1 MMKHLYKYILF
12 VLLIASASCSTTR
25 VIPQGESRLKE
36 NKIKVLN
43 SKNYQV
49 SGLEPYIKQKP
60 NSYFILGWNPF
71 LNIYNWSNGKDNG
84 WDRFVKKIGQEPEI
98 FDPTLVDA
106 TRENISNHL
115 VYQGYYGSEVTDK
128 VVTEKKKTTV
138 HYNIELGKQYIIGE
152 IKYKIEDEGLAE
164 VFRKDSL
171 SSFIE
176 SGKYLSEEYLNA
188 QSEKI
193 AKYLRDKGYFGF
205 TKNYLFFSADTIG
218 KDGYADLDVSIR
230 NYTRN
235 ETPENAR
242 KHEVFHFGQVSMEPM
257 RKPSNPLVYQF
268 VGDSAVAIPAMN
280 LYTPTDSTIYRN
292 ILIKYRNEPLL
303 RKRVLAR
310 MNYVHPNSLYN
321 EQKVSDTYTRLTNL
335 KLFSSVNIQMNQVD
349 SNTVDCNM
357 RLTASELQG
366 YKLGLETSINSTGL
380 FGISPSVS
388 YYHKNLFRGAE
399 LFSVNLMGDFQ
410 FAFNSEKRA
419 TEFGVST
426 SLSTPNFLLLPDRI
440 FNTTNI
446 PRTEFAV
453 SYNYQER
460 PEYTRNIISGSYS
473 YVWSRRDRF
482 FYKVSPLQVGIVK
495 LSNMKPDFYESL
507 TDPFLINSYQDHF
520 DLGLGTSFYYTTDSS
535 PRPAH
540 SYFYLRWQNDLSGN
554 LLSLFNSAMK
564 KNSKGERLIWD
575 SPYSQYYR
583 TEASTVYT
591 WRLGKTEKHS
601 IAARFLA
608 GVGVGYGNSVTLP
621 FEKRF
626 WAGGAYSLR
635 AWQARTV
642 GPGYAQM
649 DTTFTIP
656 NQTGDVRL
664 EANLEYRFPLFW
676 NFEGAFFVDAG
687 NVWNLK
693 RSTSGNDN
701 DAILTDSS
709 KEGEFKFSNFYR
721 HLAADWGVGIRL
733 DLSFVLLR
741 LDMGIK
747 LYDPSEKDWKGP
759 DSFLKKG
766 NYGVQFGVG
775 YPF

>member
-1 MMKHLYKYILF
+1 MKHLYKYILF